1 MSSVMERPHRP
12 RDADGSA
19 PTVPRPVSW
28 LPVVAVL
35 AVALVVALPAAAL
48 SGATTPLVLADAGPA
63 VRWGQLLIG
72 VVHNV
77 AAAVTIG
84 LLLIG
89 GFFTPESRTSR
100 RREVAARSAAITA
113 AVWVVSA
120 LAQLLVGFSEVSA
133 IPLGGDRYWDA
144 LFTNLLGIEL
154 LRLWSIELVMAFGV
168 AVVAAFVRTRGGLAW
183 ATVLAF
189 ASLIPIAYTGH
200 SSGNEG
206 HETAVTAL
214 AIHLVAISAWVG
226 GLIGLVMLHRELGS
240 ALTAVVQR
248 FSTMALWCYIAVGLS
263 GVLFAVQSVEG
274 LGDLVS
280 TYWLLIWGKLA
291 VLTVLGFFGYVHRQ
305 RLVAGGLDR
314 NGAFARF
321 AIVETLVM
329 SVALG
334 LSVALSRTP
343 PPELREIDSTSTV
356 QLLTGYPEPPPL
368 TAATLVTQWEI
379 NWMMLTMA
387 AVAVGL
393 YVSGVVR
400 LHGRGDRWPI
410 GRTMAWVLGWT
421 IFVYATSGA
430 PGVYGRVM
438 FSMHMVMHMA
448 VMMAIPIFLVLGA
461 PITLALRSLVAR
473 RDKTLGPREVLL
485 AVTHS
490 RYAAVM
496 ANPVVAAVIFFG
508 SLVGFYWTG
517 AFEFALTTHTG
528 HVLMIMH
535 FLLAGYLFVWSL
547 IGIDPGPPKWSAPLR
562 MLVLLATLAA
572 HAFFGLALMTGT
584 WLLAPGFFK
593 ELGLSW
599 GPDLLDDQQ
608 LGGGIAWGIGEMP
621 TLALAMLVT
630 LDWLRRDE
638 RDARRSDRQ
647 ADRDEDAELTA
658 YNERLAAMGHRPTS
672 TPQPATKD

>member
-1 MSSVMERPHRP
+1 MERPSRP
-12 RDADGSA
+12 RDADPPA
-19 PTVPRPVSW
+19 LTAARPVHW
-28 LPVVAVL
+28 LPVSAVL
-35 AVALVVALPAAAL
+35 IIALVVALPAAAL
-48 SGATTPLVLADAGPA
+48 SGATTPVVLADAGPL
-63 VRWGQLLIG
+63 VRLGQLVIG
-72 VVHNV
+72 VIHNV
-77 AAAVTIG
+77 AAAVSIG

-89 GFFTPESRTSR
+89 GFFTPESKTSR
-100 RREVAARSAAITA
+100 RREIAARSAAITA
-113 AVWVVSA
+113 AVWAASA
-120 LAQLLVGFSEVSA
+120 LASLLVGFSEVSA
-133 IPLGGDRYWDA
+133 IPLGGDTYWDA
-144 LFTNLLGIEL
+144 LFTNIFGIEL
-154 LRLWSIELVMAFGV
+154 LGLWTIELVMATGV
-168 AVVAAFVRTRGGLAW
+168 AVVAALVRTRAGLAW

-189 ASLIPIAYTGH
+189 ATLIPIAYTGH
-200 SSGNEG
+200 SSGSEG

-226 GLIGLVMLHRELGS
+226 GLLALVMLRSELGS
-240 ALTAVVQR
+240 ALTTVVQR
-248 FSTMALWCYIAVGLS
+248 FSTMALWCYIAVGFS
-263 GVLFAVQSVEG
+263 GVLFAVQSIEG

-280 TYWLLIWGKLA
+280 GYWLLIWGKVV
-291 VLTVLGFFGYVHRQ
+291 VLVVLGFFGYVHRQ
-305 RLVAGGLDR
+305 RLLVGGLDR
-314 NGAFARF
+314 NGAFGRF
-321 AIVETLVM
+321 AVLETLVM

-343 PPELREIDSTSTV
+343 PPEVREIDSTSSV

-368 TAATLVTQWEI
+368 TARALVTVWEI
-379 NWMMLTMA
+379 NWMMLIMA
-387 AVAVGL
+387 VVAVGL
-393 YVSGVVR
+393 YVAGARR
-400 LHGRGDRWPI
+400 LHGRGDRWPV
-410 GRTMAWVLGWT
+410 GRTIAWVLGWT

-448 VMMAIPIFLVLGA
+448 IMMAIPIFLVLGA

-485 AVTHS
+485 ATTHS

-496 ANPVVAAVIFFG
+496 ANPVVAATIFFG

-517 AFEFALTTHTG
+517 AFELALTTHTG

-535 FLLAGYLFVWSL
+535 FLTAGYLFVWSL

-599 GPDLLDDQQ
+599 GPDLLEDQQ
-608 LGGGIAWGIGEMP
+608 FGGGIAWGIGEMP

-658 YNERLAAMGHRPTS
+658 YNERLAAMTKS
-672 TPQPATKD
+672 QPGTKG